1 MTENGDPY
9 ENALAERMNRTL
21 KEEFSLNG
29 TFFSY
34 EQAKQLAAEAILYYN
49 QKRPLASCN
58 YLGRPLSIQSLDFK
72 LFIKIIDPEYVINWH
87 NSGFLFILRLP
98 HVNINTC
105 KILYFPRNPIFHQ
118 NGIFSRIQNLA
129 TSMIVSIGIA

>member
-49 QKRPLASCN
+49 QKRPHASCN
-58 YLGRPLSIQSLDFK
+58 YLTPNQAHECKGPMLKKLRPTK
-72 LFIKIIDPEYVINWH
+72 RKVT
-87 NSGFLFILRLP
+87 GILQNRL
-98 HVNINTC
+98 VY
-105 KILYFPRNPIFHQ
+105 K
-118 NGIFSRIQNLA
+118 
-129 TSMIVSIGIA
+129 MV